1 MRSHTAETRNHSAS
15 PEAQRR
21 ESCVSTSSRSWEWG
35 GRQKKKNLM
44 AMNQTGVQRRNP
56 SDGMCGGWK
65 RRQTETNWE
74 ADVTITNTLANA
86 ITQNSLGR
94 LCIAIKTLYLSV
106 TSLSLSP
113 SLLLPILLWDQRLV
127 ARKKSKLL
135 YLRHPKHPLERQTL
149 TSGCILIHRIS
160 QPGSLCVCLCVC
172 VRACVFVCVCISVSF
187 FPTPTKCVTL
197 VYYKSFW

>member
-1 MRSHTAETRNHSAS
+1 
-15 PEAQRR
+15 
-21 ESCVSTSSRSWEWG
+21 
-35 GRQKKKNLM
+35 
-44 AMNQTGVQRRNP
+44 MNQTGVQRRNP

-160 QPGSLCVCLCVC
+160 QPGPLCVCLCVC

-197 VYYKSFW
+197 VYYKRFW